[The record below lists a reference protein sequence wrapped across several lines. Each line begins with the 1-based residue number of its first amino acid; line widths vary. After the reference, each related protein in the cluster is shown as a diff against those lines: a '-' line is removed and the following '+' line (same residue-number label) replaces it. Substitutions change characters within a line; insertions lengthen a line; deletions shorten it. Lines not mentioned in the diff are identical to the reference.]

1 MEIQVL
7 ALPSISSM
15 ILSWVALAI
24 LYFGLNKF
32 LYKPVSEFLNE
43 RKEKIRSDIEGAKVL
58 KEEAI
63 TLREDYES
71 RIDLAK
77 RESQDIL
84 ESARKRGEELKEN
97 IVDEAKKEAEAI
109 VSRARREIIRERE
122 VAMQDIKSQASEMAI
137 LIASK
142 IMEQDVKMDTQN
154 NLIDKFI
161 DEVGTSQ
168 WQS

>member
-1 MEIQVL
+1 L
-7 ALPSISSM
+7 AL
-15 ILSWVALAI
+15 
-24 LYFGLNKF
+24 LYFGLRKF
-32 LYKPVSEFLNE
+32 MYKPVSTFLDE
-43 RKEKIRSDIEGAKVL
+43 RKAKIASDIEGAKVL
-58 KEEAI
+58 KEEAT
-63 TLREDYES
+63 TLREEYES

-77 RESQDIL
+77 KESQEIL
-84 ESARKRGEELKEN
+84 EGARKRGEELKEN

-109 VSRARREIIRERE
+109 VTRARREIIRERE
-122 VAMQDIKSQASEMAI
+122 VAMQDIKSQAGEMAI

-142 IMEQDVKMDTQN
+142 IMEQDVKMD